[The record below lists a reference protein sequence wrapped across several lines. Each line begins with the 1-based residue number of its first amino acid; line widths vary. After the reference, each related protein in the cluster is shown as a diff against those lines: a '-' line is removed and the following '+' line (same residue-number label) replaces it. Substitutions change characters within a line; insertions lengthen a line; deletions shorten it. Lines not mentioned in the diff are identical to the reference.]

1 MQASL
6 SSDRRQP
13 LWRRRKVSTDI
24 ASLLQSGYR
33 EFKNTA
39 MLHKPQALSPSRLI
53 KVDLDESS
61 IGINTL
67 EVEHERKVA
76 IYDLLEENF
85 FELADGPPG
94 PYKLGIA
101 ISEQR
106 LAFAVTA
113 GDAKEANATF
123 LLSLNP
129 FRRVVKDYFMICE
142 TYFEAIKSAPP
153 SKIEAIDMA
162 RRGMHDEGSKLLLER
177 LDGKIRMDEPT
188 TRRLFTLLCALHWK
202 G

>member
-1 MQASL
+1 
-6 SSDRRQP
+6 
-13 LWRRRKVSTDI
+13 
-24 ASLLQSGYR
+24 
-33 EFKNTA
+33 
-39 MLHKPQALSPSRLI
+39 MLHKTQTLSPARLI

-61 IGINTL
+61 IGSNAP

-76 IYDLLEENF
+76 IYDLLEENA
-85 FELADGPPG
+85 FELVAGPPG

-101 ISEQR
+101 IVEDR

-113 GDAKEANATF
+113 GDANEPNAIF

-129 FRRVVKDYFMICE
+129 FRKVVKDYFLICE
-142 TYFEAIKSAPP
+142 SYFEAIKSAPP
-153 SKIEAIDMA
+153 AKIEAIDMA
-162 RRGMHDEGSKLLLER
+162 RRGLHDEGSKLVIER

-188 TRRLFTLLCALHWK
+188 SRRLFTLLCALHWK

>member
-1 MQASL
+1 
-6 SSDRRQP
+6 
-13 LWRRRKVSTDI
+13 
-24 ASLLQSGYR
+24 
-33 EFKNTA
+33 
-39 MLHKPQALSPSRLI
+39 MLHKTQTLSPARLI

-61 IGINTL
+61 IGSNTL

-76 IYDLLEENF
+76 IYDLLEENA
-85 FELADGPPG
+85 FELVAGPPG

-101 ISEQR
+101 IVEDR

-113 GDAKEANATF
+113 GDAGEPNAIF

-129 FRRVVKDYFMICE
+129 FRKVVKDYFMICE
-142 TYFEAIKSAPP
+142 SYFEAIKSAPP
-153 SKIEAIDMA
+153 AKIEAIDMA
-162 RRGMHDEGSKLLLER
+162 RRGLHDEGSKLLIER

-188 TRRLFTLLCALHWK
+188 SRRLFTLLCALHWK

>member
-1 MQASL
+1 
-6 SSDRRQP
+6 
-13 LWRRRKVSTDI
+13 
-24 ASLLQSGYR
+24 
-33 EFKNTA
+33 
-39 MLHKPQALSPSRLI
+39 MLHKTQTLSPARLI

-61 IGINTL
+61 IGSNTL

-76 IYDLLEENF
+76 IYDLLEENA
-85 FELADGPPG
+85 FELVAGPPG

-101 ISEQR
+101 IVEDR

-113 GDAKEANATF
+113 GNAEEPNAIF

-129 FRRVVKDYFMICE
+129 FRKVVKDYFMICE
-142 TYFEAIKSAPP
+142 SYFEAIKSAPP
-153 SKIEAIDMA
+153 AKIEAIDMA
-162 RRGMHDEGSKLLLER
+162 RRGLHDEGSKLVIER

-188 TRRLFTLLCALHWK
+188 SRRLFTLLCALHWK